1 MAQAGAGW
9 PVAGVLGDPPVSGS
23 GTARVHV
30 IGAGMAGLSAAC
42 ALAERGHQVVLY
54 EAAKAGGGRCRSYF
68 DQALGCRLD
77 NGNHLLMSGNRSAMA
92 YLKRI
97 GAEETLTGPSRP
109 LFPFIDLVSGEEW
122 VLRFNQGRVPWWIF
136 KSGWRVP
143 GTRPAD
149 YLALRR
155 LRAAGPEDRVAA
167 MFGDAGAIYDR
178 FLEPLAIAA
187 LNTKLDRAA
196 AAPLQAVIAETME
209 RGGRASLPRVPKLGL
224 SESFV
229 DPAISYLRARGAAFR
244 FGARI
249 ASIEIAAGRVNRL
262 SGPALDEPVAPG
274 ERVVLATPPWI
285 AAELLPGLV
294 VPEEFEAII
303 NLHYRA
309 GIDAGPAGFYGL
321 LGGTAEW
328 VFEKDEVVS
337 VTISAANDRL
347 GTDSDDI
354 AAEVWSDLRR
364 AFGLPRTI
372 PDYRVVKEKRATFAA
387 TPAQLAR
394 RPQAATGLANL
405 VLAGDWTATGLPA
418 TIEGSIRSGET
429 AAGLIA
435 GLP

>member
-1 MAQAGAGW
+1 
-9 PVAGVLGDPPVSGS
+9 
-23 GTARVHV
+23 
-30 IGAGMAGLSAAC
+30 MAGLSAAC
-42 ALAERGHQVVLY
+42 ALAERGNKVVLY
-54 EAAKAGGGRCRSYF
+54 ESARAAGGRCRSYF
-68 DQALGCRLD
+68 DEKLGCRLD
-77 NGNHLLMSGNRSAMA
+77 NGNHLLMSGNHSAMA

-97 GAEETLTGPSRP
+97 GAADSLTGPPRP
-109 LFPFIDLVSGEEW
+109 VFPFIDLVSGDEW
-122 VLRFNQGRVPWWIF
+122 VLRFSQGRIPWWIF
-136 KSGWRVP
+136 KKGWRVP
-143 GTRPAD
+143 GTRPTD
-149 YLALRR
+149 YFALRR
-155 LRAAGPEDRVAA
+155 LRHAGAGDRVAA
-167 MFGDAGAIYDR
+167 MFGNLGAIYDR

-209 RGGRASLPRVPKLGL
+209 RGGRASLPRVPRIGL

-229 DPAISYLRARGAAFR
+229 DPAIDYLRVRGCDFR

-249 ASIEIAAGRVNRL
+249 AALGFADDKINRL
-262 SGPALDEPVAPG
+262 TGPNLDEPVSAD

-285 AAELLPGLV
+285 AGELLPGLV
-294 VPEEFEAII
+294 VPDAFESII

-347 GTDSDDI
+347 ATDADDI
-354 AAEVWSDLRR
+354 AAEVWGDLRR
-364 AFGLPRTI
+364 AFGLPRNI

-394 RPQAATGLANL
+394 RPRAATQYANL
-405 VLAGDWTATGLPA
+405 MLAGDWTATGLPA

-429 AAGLIA
+429 AADLLA
-435 GLP
+435 G